1 MAIAQT
7 QAAVYLQSNY
17 ETVSSHKIIS
27 LLLDG
32 ALERA
37 GQAVVACA
45 EQQWENLEVLTQKS
59 IAIINGLR
67 SSLDMSAGGEI
78 ATNLADLYDYM
89 LERIQASDPR
99 ALKEAFIEVSQL
111 LGEIKSGWDRMD
123 LRSL

>member
-27 LLLDG
+27 LLLEG

-37 GQAVVACA
+37 GQAIAACA
-45 EQQWENLEVLTQKS
+45 EQQWDNLEILTHKS
-59 IAIINGLR
+59 IAILNGLR
-67 SSLDMSAGGEI
+67 SSLDMNSGGEI
-78 ATNLADLYDYM
+78 ATNLANLYDYM
-89 LERIQASDPR
+89 LERIQASDPQ
-99 ALKEAFIEVSQL
+99 ALKEAFAEVSQL

-123 LRSL
+123 LRSI